1 MILTACAELILVLS
15 LMFAV
20 WRLSQLKVGN
30 SEAPQAAN
38 VFVLLIVA
46 LLTIAVTAS
55 FGALR
60 YYALTPEAPADL
72 ISMKIWGFRLD
83 DLHDGLSSISRNF
96 AMPIYLF
103 ATVWLWGRLPL
114 WFAPAILAMAMLP
127 LLGFF
132 GMFTDAALILML
144 LALLQNVAARRWVV
158 VAIVWLLAVPFCIA
172 LIPNNDV
179 AMAFFHLCLAA
190 HFISYAQALPKLAKA

>member
-1 MILTACAELILVLS
+1 MILTACAELVLV
-15 LMFAV
+15 FALV
-20 WRLSQLKVGN
+20 YALWQLYREQIEHTK
-30 SEAPQAAN
+30 APQAASI
-38 VFVLLIVA
+38 FALLFLA
-46 LLTIAVTAS
+46 LLTIAITAS

-72 ISMKIWGFRLD
+72 ISKKIWGFRLD

-114 WFAPAILAMAMLP
+114 WFAPALLAMALLP
-127 LLGFF
+127 QLGLF
-132 GMFTDAALILML
+132 GLFTDAALILML

-190 HFISYAQALPKLAKA
+190 HFMSYAQALPKLAKA